1 MEQQKFSKKKKKK
14 EYLLNKRPSKVEVET
29 KYIFIIRWKY
39 LLEIG
44 DYKF

>member
-1 MEQQKFSKKKKKK
+1 MEQQKFSKKKKK
-14 EYLLNKRPSKVEVET
+14 EYLLNKRPSKVET

>member
-1 MEQQKFSKKKKKK
+1 MEQQKFSKKKKK
-14 EYLLNKRPSKVEVET
+14 EYLLNKRPSKVEM

>member
-1 MEQQKFSKKKKKK
+1 MEQQKFSKTQQNKT
-14 EYLLNKRPSKVEVET
+14 EYLLNKRPSKVET

-39 LLEIG
+39 LLEIR